1 MGLANF
7 CNRREFMKDQ
17 QVHYIHGEDG
27 VTLTPCSAHR
37 KLLDLNETVL
47 RRGFDF
53 LSTVSLSADF
63 SVFIFAIS

>member
-27 VTLTPCSAHR
+27 VTFTPCSAHS

-47 RRGFDF
+47 RRGSDF
-53 LSTVSLSADF
+53 LSLLYLS
-63 SVFIFAIS
+63 

>member
-53 LSTVSLSADF
+53 LS
-63 SVFIFAIS
+63 